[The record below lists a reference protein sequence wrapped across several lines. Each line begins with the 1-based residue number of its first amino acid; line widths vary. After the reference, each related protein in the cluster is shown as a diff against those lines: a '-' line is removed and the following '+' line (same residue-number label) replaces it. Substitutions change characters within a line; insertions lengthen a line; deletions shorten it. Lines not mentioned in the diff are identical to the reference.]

1 VYQLRTGIEA
11 IQLNADN
18 AGEVGRFAKSARPGV
33 SFDNMSAMTIGALR
47 IYNDGPEVTVA
58 LAQWLVALD
67 GQLVVLADDRFRTL
81 FEPA

>member
-1 VYQLRTGIEA
+1 MYRLRTGIEA

-18 AGEVGRFAKSARPGV
+18 AREVGLFAKSVRPGV
-33 SFDNMSAMTIGALR
+33 SFDNMSAMTTGALR

-58 LAQWLVALD
+58 PGQWLVALD
-67 GQLVVLADDRFRTL
+67 GQLVVLADDRFRAL